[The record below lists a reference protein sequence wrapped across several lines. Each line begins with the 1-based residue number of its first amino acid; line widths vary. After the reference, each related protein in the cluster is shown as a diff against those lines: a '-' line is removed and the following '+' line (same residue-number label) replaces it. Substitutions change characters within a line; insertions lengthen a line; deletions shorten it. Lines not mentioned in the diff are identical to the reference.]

1 MEYYGRVAT
10 YSGQKFAFP
19 ACRSSAKTTIYGP
32 TECLIYLPGILI
44 SIFKVE
50 DVRGCM
56 NLLGEKETL
65 PKDQKKRILYS
76 FLEKWLECF
85 CLHTKQSYYGRWKDD
100 FATVFIWR
108 LKTVVSGVCMS
119 AKWSG
124 SRLQYLCDVSVWL
137 SYPTFARFPFWLS
150 VSGQDGPQEIFLWE
164 IGFGDGR
171 EAAGVE
177 QLTLCSFIC
186 WLISLG

>member
-1 MEYYGRVAT
+1 MSQKDSGKGKYSQWIFMEYYGRVAT

-65 PKDQKKRILYS
+65 SKDQKKGFYIL
-76 FLEKWLECF
+76 F
-85 CLHTKQSYYGRWKDD
+85 WKN
-100 FATVFIWR
+100 
-108 LKTVVSGVCMS
+108 G
-119 AKWSG
+119 WS
-124 SRLQYLCDVSVWL
+124 VSVCTL
-137 SYPTFARFPFWLS
+137 SSHITVGGRMTLLLS
-150 VSGQDGPQEIFLWE
+150 L
-164 IGFGDGR
+164 FGD
-171 EAAGVE
+171 
-177 QLTLCSFIC
+177 
-186 WLISLG
+186 

>member
-1 MEYYGRVAT
+1 MSQKDSGKGKYSQWIFMEYYGRVAT

-65 PKDQKKRILYS
+65 SKDQKK
-76 FLEKWLECF
+76 
-85 CLHTKQSYYGRWKDD
+85 KD
-100 FATVFIWR
+100 
-108 LKTVVSGVCMS
+108 S
-119 AKWSG
+119 
-124 SRLQYLCDVSVWL
+124 
-137 SYPTFARFPFWLS
+137 
-150 VSGQDGPQEIFLWE
+150 IFF
-164 IGFGDGR
+164 FGKM
-171 EAAGVE
+171 AGVF
-177 QLTLCSFIC
+177 LFAH
-186 WLISLG
+186 